1 VEEVYSFN
9 LIPRQ
14 EGMARVGKVEVLYGP
29 RGEEEGR
36 LSSVPHDVTV
46 RPRKRSISLLL
57 PTVCGVVIVGL
68 SSVWL
73 LFKRRRPR
81 VRVTAQPKPPSPA
94 EEALSEARRW
104 RMEGDIGRYY
114 ACLERVVRQELAKQ
128 FSYREP
134 LLVSAAELPPGVDS
148 ETRRFIESFFLR
160 CAEGK
165 YAPGTPPREE
175 LDRIWDDASRLL
187 RPPQPSSGEEE

>member
-1 VEEVYSFN
+1 
-9 LIPRQ
+9 
-14 EGMARVGKVEVLYGP
+14 
-29 RGEEEGR
+29 
-36 LSSVPHDVTV
+36 
-46 RPRKRSISLLL
+46 
-57 PTVCGVVIVGL
+57 
-68 SSVWL
+68 
-73 LFKRRRPR
+73 
-81 VRVTAQPKPPSPA
+81 
-94 EEALSEARRW
+94 
-104 RMEGDIGRYY
+104 MEGDVGRYY

-134 LLVSAAELPPGVDS
+134 LLVSAAELPPDIDS

-187 RPPQPSSGEEE
+187 RPPQPSSGQEE